1 MRFEVVS
8 VLPALLAAMAED
20 GVIGQA
26 LRRGLISLRCW
37 NPRDYAQDLHRTV
50 DDRPYG
56 GGPGMVMQV
65 GPVGA
70 ALAAARAAAPSGAA
84 VIHLSPQGERLTQS
98 RVRAL
103 AQLPGLVLLAGRYE
117 GVDERL
123 SREIDEEISI
133 GDYVLTGGE
142 LPAMVLMDAVAR
154 LQPGVVGDPE
164 SLLAESFTDALLDH
178 PHYTRPAAD
187 AAYGPVPAV
196 LLSGDHAAIAR
207 WRRKQALG
215 RTWERRPDLLRAQ
228 CLDPESQALLREYM
242 AEQQVDRPRG
252 AEEEKS

>member
-1 MRFEVVS
+1 MQFDVVS

-26 LRRGLISLRCW
+26 LRRRQISLRCW
-37 NPRDYAQDLHRTV
+37 NPREYAQDVHRTV

-56 GGPGMVMQV
+56 GGPGMVLQV
-65 GPVGA
+65 GPVSA
-70 ALAAARAAAPSGAA
+70 ALAAARAAAPSGAP
-84 VIHLSPQGERLTQS
+84 VIHLSPQGVRLTQS

-103 AQLPGLVLLAGRYE
+103 AELPGLVLLAGRYE
-117 GVDERL
+117 GIDERL

-154 LQPGVVGDPE
+154 LRSGVVGDPE
-164 SLLAESFTDALLDH
+164 SLLVESFSGMLLDH

-187 AAYGPVPAV
+187 TVYGSVPAV

-215 RTWERRPDLLRAQ
+215 RTWQRRPELLRAQ
-228 CLDPESQALLREYM
+228 CLDAESQALLREYM
-242 AEQQVDRPRG
+242 AEQRVDRPRG
-252 AEEEKS
+252 AEEEET